1 MSISSLESQCDHGG
15 GQLCTVKDTI
25 LESLLRE
32 DTVQNRKPHSSRMET
47 QRMCRCPYVRV
58 HLAFN
63 PGSIV
68 NRKLA
73 NWLVRCVQFA
83 RGLPDFSSLCV
94 KDQISLFLSAW
105 KELVILCMAQAY
117 FKYTVKTD
125 DGIHSNSD
133 QIVAKSV
140 GGNCP
145 GRRAYME
152 GVPTKKAVEQLQ
164 FVLNKFWEIK
174 PDEKEYAILKM
185 LLLLNP
191 NMRDLTATA
200 RVERIH
206 ESIQSTL
213 MEYEKLCYPNDPLR
227 LSHLLLLLPGVRGFN
242 KITFENLFFRHL
254 IGDTEM
260 ESVLVELIQD
270 HVVCSV

>member
-1 MSISSLESQCDHGG
+1 MSVSTSSSECDHGG
-15 GQLCTVKDTI
+15 GESCNVRDTI

-32 DTVQNRKPHSSRMET
+32 DTVQDRALPSSRIET
-47 QRMCRCPYVRV
+47 QQMCRCPYIRV
-58 HLAFN
+58 HLAFTPN
-63 PGSIV
+63 SLI
-68 NRKLA
+68 NTKLA
-73 NWLVRCVQFA
+73 NWLVRCVEFA
-83 RGLPDFSSLCV
+83 RGLPQFSSLCV
-94 KDQISLFLSAW
+94 RDQISLFTSAW

-117 FKYTVKTD
+117 FRYTVETD
-125 DGIHSNSD
+125 DGTLSNSD
-133 QIVAKSV
+133 QIVSKSG

-164 FVLNKFWEIK
+164 FVLSKFWEIK

-200 RVERIH
+200 SVERIH

-213 MEYEKLCYPNDPLR
+213 MEYEKICYPNDSLR

-254 IGDTEM
+254 IGDTDM
-260 ESVLVELIQD
+260 ESVLVELMQD
-270 HVVCSV
+270 DRMR